1 MWDILVVD
9 KSASMIHNIE
19 DIKKGFNELIK
30 EQTEQ
35 ESKNRFTVIAFNTD
49 VEIISDDIFTKTPDV
64 IDKLTNVKGLTALL
78 DAIGKAY
85 SLILKQT
92 EIKDITLTVITDG
105 QENSSRHYT
114 IYELDDLKKDIDK
127 DYNLNMTFIGAD
139 KDCLY
144 GNPIS
149 LHANLSVSCEG
160 NLLGAMR
167 TASSSMSS
175 QRDGTDYTPE
185 GVVNITSLD
194 INYKCTVKTPI
205 MKRSSNQYSDDSSCC
220 IFFKKPKV
228 SKKGF
233 NTST

>member
-1 MWDILVVD
+1 MWDILIVD

-35 ESKNRFTVIAFNTD
+35 ESENRFTVIAFNTN
-49 VEIISDDIFTKTPDV
+49 VEILSDDIFVNTLDV
-64 IDKLTNVKGLTALL
+64 IDELTNVKGLTALL

-92 EIKDITLTVITDG
+92 DIKDITLTVITDG
-105 QENSSRHYT
+105 QENSSKHYT
-114 IYELDDLKKDIDK
+114 ISELDKLKKDIDK
-127 DYNLNMTFIGAD
+127 DYNLKMTFIGAD

-144 GNPIS
+144 GNPIA
-149 LHANLSVSCEG
+149 LHAHVSLSCEG

-175 QRDGTDYTPE
+175 QREGTDYIPE
-185 GVVNITSLD
+185 GIVD
-194 INYKCTVKTPI
+194 ISQNKVSSTDKSPLL
-205 MKRSSNQYSDDSSCC
+205 MKRSMTLSNDDASCC
-220 IFFKKPKV
+220 LIFKKTKV
-228 SKKGF
+228 IKGF

>member
-1 MWDILVVD
+1 MWDILIVD

-35 ESKNRFTVIAFNTD
+35 KSENRFTVIAFNTN
-49 VEIISDDIFTKTPDV
+49 VEILSDDIFVNTLDV
-64 IDKLTNVKGLTALL
+64 IDELTNVKGLTSLL

-85 SLILKQT
+85 DLILKQT
-92 EIKDITLTVITDG
+92 DTKDVTLTVITDG

-114 IYELDDLKKDIDK
+114 ISQLDYLKKEIDK
-127 DYNLNMTFIGAD
+127 DYNLKMTFIGAD

-144 GNPIS
+144 GNPIA
-149 LHANLSVSCEG
+149 LHAHVSLSCEG

-175 QRDGTDYTPE
+175 QREGTDYIPE
-185 GVVNITSLD
+185 GIVD
-194 INYKCTVKTPI
+194 ISQNKVSSINKGPLL
-205 MKRSSNQYSDDSSCC
+205 MKRSMTLSSDDASCC
-220 IFFKKPKV
+220 LIFKKTKV
-228 SKKGF
+228 IKGF

>member
-9 KSASMIHNIE
+9 KSASMIHNTE

-35 ESKNRFTVIAFNTD
+35 ESENRFTVIAFNTD

-64 IDKLTNVKGLTALL
+64 IDELTNVKGLTALL

-85 SLILKQT
+85 SLILNQT
-92 EIKDITLTVITDG
+92 DKKDVTLTVITDG

-114 IYELDDLKKDIDK
+114 ISQLDDLKKEIDK
-127 DYNLNMTFIGAD
+127 DYNLKMTFIGAD

-144 GNPIS
+144 GNPIA
-149 LHANLSVSCEG
+149 LHAHVSLSCEG

-185 GVVNITSLD
+185 GVVNINTKD
-194 INYKCTVKTPI
+194 IKSQDKTPFI
-205 MKRSSNQYSDDSSCC
+205 KRSSTSSIDDSSCC

-228 SKKGF
+228 SRKGF

>member
-1 MWDILVVD
+1 MWDILIVD

-35 ESKNRFTVIAFNTD
+35 ESENRFTVIAFNTD
-49 VEIISDDIFTKTPDV
+49 VEILSDDIFPNTLDV
-64 IDKLTNVKGLTALL
+64 IDELTNVKGLTSLL

-92 EIKDITLTVITDG
+92 DVKDITLTVITDG
-105 QENSSRHYT
+105 QENSSRYYNNHV
-114 IYELDDLKKDIDK
+114 LDKLKENIDK
-127 DYNLNMTFIGAD
+127 DYNLKMTFIGAD

-144 GNPIS
+144 GNPIA
-149 LHANLSVSCEG
+149 LHACVSLSCEG

-185 GVVNITSLD
+185 GVVNISSSD
-194 INYKCTVKTPI
+194 IVSTIKTPI
-205 MKRSSNQYSDDSSCC
+205 MKRSATISSDDASCC
-220 IFFKKPKV
+220 LFFKKPKV
-228 SKKGF
+228 IKGF